1 MYGNGN
7 QLTVYCVS
15 VFPSLITSGVD
26 IFLNCVIIG
35 LFIAANCSQIKC
47 TEVGCEKG
55 RDRCGVEGW
64 FVGFVM
70 LYCLNYVQ
78 SE

>member
-35 LFIAANCSQIKC
+35 LFIAANCSQIKF

-55 RDRCGVEGW
+55 RIDAVLWDGLWV
-64 FVGFVM
+64 
-70 LYCLNYVQ
+70 LYNDIQ
-78 SE
+78 P